1 MTQAY
6 RCDETAIENQN
17 DSKLSL
23 ESKRISFTKKFRRAT
38 HAIRF
43 GLSMA
48 QRKISRKDQPYGA
61 ACADANIDHANRT
74 TRNASCVD
82 SVFRTRKRFPLC
94 ESVYGDA
101 CFDCMT

>member
-17 DSKLSL
+17 DSKFSL
-23 ESKRISFTKKFRRAT
+23 EKETHFFHENFSACDSRRSPSSVDGAT
-38 HAIRF
+38 
-43 GLSMA
+43 
-48 QRKISRKDQPYGA
+48 KISRLA
-61 ACADANIDHANRT
+61 AASGDANIDHAKRT

-82 SVFRTRKRFPLC
+82 NVFRTRKRFPLR